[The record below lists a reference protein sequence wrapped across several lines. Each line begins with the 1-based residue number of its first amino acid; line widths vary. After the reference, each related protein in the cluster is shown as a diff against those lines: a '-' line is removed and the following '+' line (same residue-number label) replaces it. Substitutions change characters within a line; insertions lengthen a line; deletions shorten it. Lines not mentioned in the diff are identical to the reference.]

1 MQHDFYADLLA
12 LESSLKKS
20 REAEARSAAIMQMQ
34 RAFDQLAVPQVNL
47 LVKSD
52 LNPGESLDSLLF
64 RVAKLNHLLGISQL
78 KIALD
83 IPVGAFNAQLE
94 NRREQLQ
101 KCTGTNLDSLRD
113 SMPVE
118 QGNGVRLGGHNFVA
132 RLVSLKTPRICPMCI
147 REHGLARAHWM
158 LAPLA
163 VCEEHGCYLW
173 DECPACHAVLGD
185 NRPELGLC
193 RCSGRFENGPSI
205 AASAA
210 AVALASFIVSLYTRR
225 TNASPT
231 ENCRFDFSHLMPFGL
246 TGVLKLVVFLGVIS
260 SDRKSMALNLNRRL
274 VSMRIVRSNFERAAV
289 ALSDWPRGL
298 FTLLREGMAYASW
311 HETPNSVYGSLV
323 HVHDLAMDK
332 LDREAFKLVSE
343 GINAF
348 LKTPEAWHEAV

>member
-1 MQHDFYADLLA
+1 MQNDFYTDLLA
-12 LESSLKKS
+12 LEASLKES
-20 REAEARSAAIMQMQ
+20 RETEARSDAIARMQ

-52 LNPGESLDSLLF
+52 LRLGESLDSLLF
-64 RVAKLNHLLGISQL
+64 RVAKLNHLHGISQL

-83 IPVGAFNAQLE
+83 IPLGAFNAQLK
-94 NRREQLQ
+94 NRRDQLQ
-101 KCTGTNLDSLRD
+101 KCTGSTLELLCQ

-118 QGNGVRLGGHNFVA
+118 QDNGVGLGGHVIED
-132 RLVSLKTPRICPMCI
+132 RLVSLKTRRICPTCVK
-147 REHGLARAHWM
+147 EHGIARTHWM

-163 VCEEHGCYLW
+163 VCEQHGCYLW
-173 DECPACHAVLGD
+173 DECSACHVLLGD

-193 RCSGRFENGPSI
+193 RCGARFEKGASI

-225 TNASPT
+225 TNASST
-231 ENCRFDFSHLMPFGL
+231 DNWGFDFSHLIPFGL
-246 TGVLKLVVFLGVIS
+246 AEVLKLVVFLGVIS

-274 VSMRIVRSNFERAAV
+274 ASMRIVRSNFERAAA

-348 LKTPEAWHEAV
+348 LKTPEAWQEAV